1 MTILDVGLIAHV
13 IAKHRRVKL
22 VDSKNSMQ
30 KCAIYIS
37 PKWCVCVSRF
47 RPDPDAPS
55 RRCSEE
61 TPRHEGGTKDVAPI
75 YQMRIAADRRPAGQL
90 ASGSPAAP
98 RCVGFP
104 LGNSAPRRLLPAHG
118 QPRSTRARNCEFW
131 QRHRAPK
138 RLTKNGRKSRFFNGQ
153 RSTEIYYR
161 KQFEAS
167 TLFPL
172 TVDR

>member
-1 MTILDVGLIAHV
+1 MQATIQFERCVHPCF
-13 IAKHRRVKL
+13 
-22 VDSKNSMQ
+22 NFQ
-30 KCAIYIS
+30 KSTWDLMFLGMRFFCSLCEANEAVSFCGQVYYQSRNRLGPISAIL
-37 PKWCVCVSRF
+37 PF
-47 RPDPDAPS
+47 LPDED
-55 RRCSEE
+55 CSG
-61 TPRHEGGTKDVAPI
+61 PARLQRA
-75 YQMRIAADRRPAGQL
+75 AGQ
-90 ASGSPAAP
+90 PAAP

-104 LGNSAPRRLLPAHG
+104 FGNFVSRRLLPAHG

-138 RLTKNGRKSRFFNGQ
+138 RLTKNGRKSQFFNGQ